1 MVILFNIPEGTGMLG
16 KSLLILQEYYPLF
29 WYGVKITLLLSM
41 LGTIFG
47 LVLGLILGGARSVV
61 IEERDAL
68 PVKII
73 KKIIHGFVALYV
85 WFFRG
90 TPMMVQA
97 MFFYYSLK
105 PIIGWTPLVAGVT
118 IISVNTGAYMA
129 EIIRSGIQSVD
140 KGQIEGARSLGM
152 TTTQTMM
159 NIVLPQAIRNSFP
172 SIGNEFIVN
181 IKDSSMLNVISLSD
195 LYFQSSSIA
204 GSVGLFMETFLITCA
219 VYLILTSFA
228 TMILNYVEKKMNTQK
243 NGFDQKAGEA

>member
-1 MVILFNIPEGTGMLG
+1 MVIAAVPEGMLPKAWWIFQNNIP
-16 KSLLILQEYYPLF
+16 LL
-29 WYGVKITLLLSM
+29 WYGIKITLMLAV
-41 LGTIFG
+41 LGTFFGLLIG
-47 LVLGLILGGARSVV
+47 LVLGGVRA
-61 IEERDAL
+61 
-68 PVKII
+68 VKIEPRDRMPI
-73 KKIIHGFVALYV
+73 RIVKRILHSIVAVYV

-152 TTTQTMM
+152 TNTQTMM